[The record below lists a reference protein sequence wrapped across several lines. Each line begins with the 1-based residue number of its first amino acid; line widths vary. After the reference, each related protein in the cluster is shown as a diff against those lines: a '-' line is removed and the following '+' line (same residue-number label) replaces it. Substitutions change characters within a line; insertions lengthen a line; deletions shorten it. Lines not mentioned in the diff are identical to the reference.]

1 MLTLPPPPPPPSE
14 SLRLPPTAASLR
26 REEDVDGSGDGLAIA
41 DAPVASEVVVTVVA
55 IGIFCAFCGASGMC
69 VCGGDCSSGGASRW
83 RCFSA
88 AAAAALAAALA
99 LLLSFELDF
108 DEMSLAVVLEEGL
121 VLPGA
126 GDGDFTPPSSFF
138 RPDSLI
144 FAPGM
149 ADDGWTLPW
158 WCPLSRLRLES
169 LRSLRADEKPL
180 LELVRFEIC
189 DFWAARSCF
198 SLLLNSLNLSSMEC
212 FWAEGLLVAGMLVTL
227 PFGISVMS
235 QRRRRPSAHLPVCW
249 FGVGGSGRTLSGGHR
264 RVTSTVAGSGI
275 AVPPLTPAF
284 AYGTGSCLQREKK
297 RKES

>member
-14 SLRLPPTAASLR
+14 SHRFRDAGAYCWLLHLLSLLLLLLLLLRRHHWRRFRLRLPPTAASLR
-26 REEDVDGSGDGLAIA
+26 REEEDDGSGDGLAIA

-69 VCGGDCSSGGASRW
+69 VWGGDCSSGGASRW

-88 AAAAALAAALA
+88 AAAALAAALA
-99 LLLSFELDF
+99 LLPSFELDF

-212 FWAEGLLVAGMLVTL
+212 FWAEGLLVAGIHTSSLEDLTY
-227 PFGISVMS
+227 
-235 QRRRRPSAHLPVCW
+235 PSADSVSVAAGALCPVD
-249 FGVGGSGRTLSGGHR
+249 
-264 RVTSTVAGSGI
+264 I
-275 AVPPLTPAF
+275 AA
-284 AYGTGSCLQREKK
+284 
-297 RKES
+297 